1 MKNLVKLIVVS
12 VVILFFTACK
22 NDKNQTDIKEEQS
35 KEMNTENMHD
45 MNGTSTDMATDQKS
59 DLTNQIV
66 ESYLQLKNALVS
78 DNQKKA
84 AEAGKDL
91 LKSFE
96 SFDMTQLNDAQHKE
110 YMEIVE
116 SAKEHA
122 EHIVKSPIDHQREHF
137 EFLSTDINDLITLV
151 GTNKTLYQVFCP
163 MYNNNKGAIW
173 LSEIKEI
180 KNPFFG
186 SKMIDCGKI
195 QKQIN

>member
-12 VVILFFTACK
+12 VVVLFFTACK
-22 NDKNQTDIKEEQS
+22 NDKNQTDIIEGHS
-35 KEMNTENMHD
+35 KEMNMENMHD
-45 MNGTSTDMATDQKS
+45 MNGSSADTVAVQKS
-59 DLTNQIV
+59 DLANQIV

-91 LKSFE
+91 FKSFE

-110 YMEIVE
+110 YMEIAE
-116 SAKEHA
+116 TAKEHA
-122 EHIVKSPIDHQREHF
+122 EHIIKSDINHQREHF

-163 MYNNNKGAIW
+163 MYNNNKGGIW

>member
-1 MKNLVKLIVVS
+1 MKNLVKLSIVA

-22 NDKNQTDIKEEQS
+22 NDKNQTDIKEGHS

-45 MNGTSTDMATDQKS
+45 MNGASTDMSTDQKS

-66 ESYLQLKNALVS
+66 ESYLQLKNDLVS

>member
-1 MKNLVKLIVVS
+1 MKNLVKISIVA

-22 NDKNQTDIKEEQS
+22 NDKKETDLKEGHS
-35 KEMNTENMHD
+35 NEMNMENEHD
-45 MNGTSTDMATDQKS
+45 MNGTSADMATDQKS

-66 ESYLQLKNALVS
+66 ESYLQLKNALVT
-78 DNQKKA
+78 DNQKTA
-84 AEAGKDL
+84 ADAGKDL

-110 YMEIVE
+110 YMEIAE
-116 SAKEHA
+116 TAKEHA
-122 EHIVKSPIDHQREHF
+122 EHIIKSDINHQREHF

>member
-12 VVILFFTACK
+12 VVVLFFTACK
-22 NDKNQTDIKEEQS
+22 NDKNQTDIKEGHS
-35 KEMNTENMHD
+35 KEMNMENMHD
-45 MNGTSTDMATDQKS
+45 MNGSSADTVAVQKS
-59 DLTNQIV
+59 DLANQIV

-91 LKSFE
+91 FKSFE

-110 YMEIVE
+110 YMEIAE
-116 SAKEHA
+116 TAKEHA
-122 EHIVKSPIDHQREHF
+122 EHIIKSDINHQREHF

-163 MYNNNKGAIW
+163 MYNNNKGGIW